1 MRVLVIGKSGMLAR
15 ALAGELTH
23 RRVAFEVVGRPE
35 VDLSKPSTI
44 PGGFAGFT
52 HVINASAWT
61 DVDGA
66 ETHEREAT
74 VVNGESV
81 GVLARACA
89 ASDTTLVHYSTDY
102 VFNGRANTPYSID
115 TPRDPVSAYGRS
127 KAKGE
132 ASLQETHSLAPRW
145 LCLRTSWLYAPWGKN
160 FTRTIARASRERDAL
175 KVVIDQRGRPSSC
188 LTLARTTLD
197 LLEKN
202 ATGMLHACDAGE
214 CTWFEFAKEIVRLA
228 GREGT
233 CRVDPCTTDEF
244 PRPARRP
251 AYSVLDLAPTE
262 ALVGPMTPWREALA
276 EVFARLEA

>member
-15 ALAGELTH
+15 ALVEELM
-23 RRVAFEVVGRPE
+23 RRRMAFEVVGRPE
-35 VDLSKPSTI
+35 VDLSNPSTI
-44 PGGFAGFT
+44 PGTFAGFT

-81 GVLARACA
+81 GVLHRACEV
-89 ASDTTLVHYSTDY
+89 SGTTLVHYSSDY
-102 VFNGRANTPYSID
+102 VFNGRASTPYTVD

-127 KAKGE
+127 KARGE
-132 ASLQETHSLAPRW
+132 EALEATNGREPRW

-160 FTRTIARASRERDAL
+160 FVRTIARASRERDAL
-175 KVVIDQRGRPSSC
+175 KVVNDQRGRPSSC
-188 LTLARTTLD
+188 PSLARTTLD
-197 LLEKN
+197 LLERN
-202 ATGMLHACDAGE
+202 AVGMLHACDAGE
-214 CTWFEFAKEIVRLA
+214 CTWFEFAREIVRLA
-228 GREGT
+228 GREGA

-262 ALVGPMTPWREALA
+262 VIVGAMTPWREALA
-276 EVFARLEA
+276 EVFTRLEA